1 VKIIIIGAGE
11 VGFHI
16 ARRLSLENKDVV
28 VIDSDVDAIRRVS
41 ENIDVQAINGSGSSP
56 KILETAG
63 IKEAEILLAVTNS
76 DETNLIACLMADL
89 ISPSTKKLARIRNA
103 DYDAYHDTFQRHA
116 PRIDTI
122 INPEIEVIKAI
133 DRFMSVPGAV
143 DVGEFEHGKVKFVG
157 IKLDADTRFANV
169 SLSELPQRLGKQA
182 PLIAAIVRDE
192 ELIIPRGDDRLQP
205 GDVVYFISEAD
216 RLNQTLESFEQ
227 DLKPVR
233 RAIIIGG
240 GRIGFRL
247 ASFFEEKSISAKLI
261 EKNPERCHWLAQTL
275 DKVVILHGDGTDQT
289 LLEEEGVREVDLVI
303 TLTDDEQTNVLASL
317 LARRLG
323 VQQTITRINSF
334 RYFSLMS
341 SIGIEQVVS
350 PRLSAINSI
359 LHHIRRGKVL
369 SAIAIKG
376 EQAEVI
382 EAVALETSD
391 IVERP
396 LRKIALPK
404 GVLVTVI
411 IRGEQVIIPG
421 GETVIRPGDRVIIF
435 GTRQAVP
442 KIEKILAVK
451 LEYF

>member
-1 VKIIIIGAGE
+1 MKIIIVGAGE

-16 ARRLSLENKDVV
+16 ASRLSLEKKDVV

-41 ENIDVQAINGSGSSP
+41 ENIDVQVINDSGSSP
-56 KILETAG
+56 KVLETAG

-89 ISPSTKKLARIRNA
+89 ISPSTKKLARIRNG
-103 DYDAYHDTFQRHA
+103 DYDAYHDTFRSHA

-143 DVGEFEHGKVKFVG
+143 DVGEFENGKVKFVG
-157 IKLDADTRFANV
+157 IKLDPNTRFADV
-169 SLSELPQRLGKQA
+169 PLSELPQRLGKQA

-216 RLNQTLESFEQ
+216 RLNPTLEIFEK

-233 RAIIIGG
+233 RALIIGG
-240 GRIGFRL
+240 GRIGLRL
-247 ASFFEEKSISAKLI
+247 AKLFEEKSISAKLI
-261 EKNPERCHWLAQTL
+261 EKNPERCNRLAQTL
-275 DKVVILHGDGTDQT
+275 DKVVVLHGDGTDQT
-289 LLEEEGVREVDLVI
+289 ILEEEGVREMDVVI

-317 LARRLG
+317 LAKRLG
-323 VQQTITRINSF
+323 VHQTITRINSF
-334 RYFSLMS
+334 RYFPLMS
-341 SIGIEQVVS
+341 TIGIEQVVS

-411 IRGEQVIIPG
+411 IRDEQVIIPG
-421 GETVIRPGDRVIIF
+421 GETVIKPGDRVIIF

-442 KIEKILAVK
+442 KIEKLLAVK
-451 LEYF
+451 LGYF

>member
-1 VKIIIIGAGE
+1 
-11 VGFHI
+11 
-16 ARRLSLENKDVV
+16 
-28 VIDSDVDAIRRVS
+28 
-41 ENIDVQAINGSGSSP
+41 
-56 KILETAG
+56 
-63 IKEAEILLAVTNS
+63 
-76 DETNLIACLMADL
+76 
-89 ISPSTKKLARIRNA
+89 
-103 DYDAYHDTFQRHA
+103 
-116 PRIDTI
+116 
-122 INPEIEVIKAI
+122 
-133 DRFMSVPGAV
+133 V
-143 DVGEFEHGKVKFVG
+143 DVGEFENGKVKFVG
-157 IKLDADTRFANV
+157 IKLDSDTCFADV

-192 ELIIPRGDDRLQP
+192 ELIIPRGDDRLKP
-205 GDVVYFISEAD
+205 GDVIYFIIEAT
-216 RLNQTLESFEQ
+216 RLNPTLEIFEQ

-233 RAIIIGG
+233 RALIIGG

-247 ASFFEEKSISAKLI
+247 AKLFEEKSISAKLI
-261 EKNPERCHWLAQTL
+261 EKNPERCNRLAQTL
-275 DKVVILHGDGTDQT
+275 DKVVVLHGDGTDQT
-289 LLEEEGVREVDLVI
+289 ILEEEGVREMDVVI

-317 LARRLG
+317 LAKRLG

-334 RYFSLMS
+334 RYFPLMS

-421 GETVIRPGDRVIIF
+421 GETVIKPGDRVIIF
-435 GTRQAVP
+435 GARQAVP

-451 LEYF
+451 LGYF